1 MKKFM
6 KKLIPFLLVLVILAS
21 LVWYGFV
28 YDRNYT
34 RDILLGQA
42 RLFSTNG
49 YPKVANF
56 FYDTAYNFSDQ
67 DDGVAIEL
75 ANQFKAVGN
84 YTKAEYTLSHAIA
97 DGGTPDLYVALCK
110 TYVEQDKLLDAVNM
124 LDNIQDAS
132 IKRQLDFMRP
142 KAPYSDPEPGFFNQ
156 YIDVSLKS
164 PNGTIY
170 YTTNGEYPSTDDIP
184 YADPIKLPAGE
195 TSIYAVSV
203 GEDGLVSPLS
213 ILSFTVGGVIE
224 QVSFEDPAIEGSVRE
239 LLGVGPEDAIF
250 TNQLWEIKSYTVP
263 EDAQNFADLAK
274 FSYLESLTVTD
285 HRIES
290 LSFLNSLTFLKEL
303 SLTDCKF
310 SPNEL
315 SIIASLPALR
325 SLTLED
331 CGLSTL
337 AGLEAAQSLEVLNLA
352 ENTVQKLDPIS
363 GIFTLRS
370 IDLRNNALTGLSALS
385 GLVNLEKLNISYNSV
400 SSIAPIATCV
410 KLAWLDVS
418 HNSLSNLSGI
428 DNLPALTHL
437 SANHN
442 SLSDVSVLGNCTGL
456 VELDLGNN
464 TIQDVSALGKL
475 EALELL
481 DLPYNQIEKLPS
493 WPDGSALRTINGNY
507 NKIKSVSS
515 LKNLMELTHIYMDY
529 NEIKDIAPLA
539 NCYKLVMVNVY
550 GNAITG
556 EDKLLER
563 DIIVNYNPAE

>member
-6 KKLIPFLLVLVILAS
+6 KKLIPILLVLLILAS

-28 YDRNYT
+28 YDRNAT
-34 RDILLGQA
+34 RDLLLSQA
-42 RLFSTNG
+42 RLFSTYG

-56 FYDTAYNFSDQ
+56 FYDTAYNFTDQ

-97 DGGTPDLYVALCK
+97 DGGTPDLYMALCK

-124 LDNIQDAS
+124 LDNIQDPS

-156 YIDVSLKS
+156 YIDVTLKS

-170 YTTNGEYPSTDDIP
+170 YTTNGEYPSTDEIP
-184 YADPIKLPAGE
+184 YADPITLPAGE
-195 TSIYAVSV
+195 TNIYAVCV

-213 ILSFTVGGVIE
+213 ILSYTVGGVIE
-224 QVSFEDPAIEGSVRE
+224 EVTFEDSVIEASVRE
-239 LLGVGPEDAIF
+239 LLAIDPEDPIF

-263 EDAQNFADLAK
+263 EDAQSFGDLAR
-274 FSYLESLTVTD
+274 FSYLESLTFAD

-290 LSFLNSLTFLKEL
+290 LSFLSSLSFLKEL
-303 SLTDCKF
+303 SLTNCKI
-310 SPNEL
+310 SSDEL

-337 AGLEAAQSLEVLNLA
+337 AGLEAAQNLEVLNLA

-370 IDLRNNALTGLSALS
+370 IDLRNNAVTGLSALS
-385 GLVNLEKLNISYNSV
+385 SLVNLEKLDVSYNSI

-410 KLAWLDVS
+410 KLAWLDAS

-428 DNLPALTHL
+428 DNLPALNHL
-437 SANHN
+437 AASHN
-442 SLSDVSVLGNCTGL
+442 SLSDISILGNCTTL

-475 EALELL
+475 ENLELL
-481 DLPYNQIEKLPS
+481 DFPYNQIENLPS

-550 GNAITG
+550 GNTISG
-556 EDKLLER
+556 EDKLLDR